1 MLRPDSSREL
11 DLDYEYEE
19 VNEPDEF
26 APKSSASNNARPK
39 SIDIQRELDLLEEMI
54 LDSPRV
60 LKRTLVDEDKLIDRL
75 DLIRLNLPAAFREA
89 EAIVRH
95 KDEIFRQAEQYIK
108 DAIDAAERRA
118 DEILDELGIIRR
130 TETEAQQIRQRV
142 QEECEAFQKQ
152 TLTEIAG
159 MRIQAQQEIERMH
172 QLALAEREDI
182 QHQADEYADRVL
194 RNMEQQLGEILRVIR
209 NGRQQLQKDRPS
221 WRYVPAEHAA
231 RTPNLDMGTSAD
243 TPSPLE
249 LDNKG
254 SGGQQDKS
262 TRKPRDRGTLGK
274 KRDSSS
280 QGKPADKT
288 TKAQAKPAD
297 KEDKGAEEQRG
308 SEGVRE

>member
-1 MLRPDSSREL
+1 MLRPDSSREY
-11 DLDYEYEE
+11 LDYEYEE
-19 VNEPDEF
+19 ANEPDESE
-26 APKSSASNNARPK
+26 PKSSASNSARPK

-75 DLIRLNLPAAFREA
+75 DLIRLNLPSAFREA

-108 DAIDAAERRA
+108 DTIEAAERRA

-142 QEECEAFQKQ
+142 QEECEALQKQ

-172 QLALAEREDI
+172 QMALAEREDI

-194 RNMEQQLGEILRVIR
+194 RNMEQQLSEILRVIR

-221 WRYVPAEHAA
+221 WRSS
-231 RTPNLDMGTSAD
+231 NLDMGISAD
-243 TPSPLE
+243 TPSPIE

-254 SGGQQDKS
+254 SGVQQDKS
-262 TRKPRDRGTLGK
+262 MRKPGDKGTLGK
-274 KRDSSS
+274 RRDSAG

-297 KEDKGAEEQRG
+297 KEDKGAEEERG
-308 SEGVRE
+308 DTVRGEGGRGE

>member
-19 VNEPDEF
+19 VNEPDES
-26 APKSSASNNARPK
+26 APKSLAGNSTRPK

-75 DLIRLNLPAAFREA
+75 DLIRLNLPSAFREA

-108 DAIDAAERRA
+108 DTIEAAERRA

-142 QEECEAFQKQ
+142 QEECEALQKQ

-172 QLALAEREDI
+172 QLALDEREDI

-221 WRYVPAEHAA
+221 WR
-231 RTPNLDMGTSAD
+231 TPNLDMGTSAD

-249 LDNKG
+249 LENKG
-254 SGGQQDKS
+254 TVGPQDK
-262 TRKPRDRGTLGK
+262 TIRKSVDRGTLGK

-280 QGKPADKT
+280 QAKPTDKT
-288 TKAQAKPAD
+288 TKTQAKPAD